1 MPLPSKML
9 FEQYFDE
16 QLLAKGSELYQ
27 DGRVLAI
34 VENDKQLFTTI
45 VKDSKDY
52 EVEVFKPFTKSQKFS
67 CECLFFK
74 ANGYCKHQIAVLY
87 ALRNHF
93 QDIIESKARQKTE
106 AVSQRKAYQAI
117 TVSNLLQQINNQQ
130 LVDFVRSYAKTDK
143 KFALALKIKFA
154 SKIDM
159 PDNEAKYKYILD
171 SLVKPVTGI
180 AKNVKSADVRVF
192 IQAVEELLAQA
203 GDNTALEQYAE
214 SFYILKSCINK
225 VNYCKNHYPFFQDEL
240 TNINIKLHIE
250 FSNLLD
256 HRLSVELKEKI
267 INYIKELADTSYYRY
282 DHVNHHI
289 IKICL
294 DKKILNSN
302 ELKEVLLRQSKKSY
316 RTDEELSVIFALLYH
331 LEGGKNSSYLPADKV
346 YLYES
351 IINQLIIAGWLY
363 DAIQLVEKLVNK
375 FPKSFNYRF
384 TYIAILLKLGKTD
397 ELTKAIFESYLAT
410 NDLRFIDLAKDVL
423 GAQQLQSLFADIKK
437 DLLNRTSDIQ
447 LLLNF
452 YLRAELMDDLME
464 MLEKLEDFRYLMSYD
479 KILYQKYSERLAI
492 LYEKMVESYLNTHVG
507 SVSNTFIDELISHFQ
522 KAKMTKVI
530 NKVVLL
536 IEMKFPHRSRLVNIY
551 K

>member
-1 MPLPSKML
+1 MPSPSKML
-9 FEQYFDE
+9 FEQYYDE

-27 DGRVLAI
+27 DGKVLEI

-45 VKDSKDY
+45 VKDIKDY

-87 ALRNHF
+87 ALRDHF

-106 AVSQRKAYQAI
+106 AISQRKAYQAI
-117 TVSNLLQQINNQQ
+117 TVNNLLQQINNQQ
-130 LVDFVRSYAKTDK
+130 LVDFVRNYAKTDK

-154 SKIDM
+154 GKIDM
-159 PDNEAKYKYILD
+159 SDNEAKYKNILD
-171 SLVKPVTGI
+171 SLIKPVTGV
-180 AKNVKSADVRVF
+180 KNNVKSADVRVF
-192 IQAVEELLAQA
+192 IKAVEELLAQA

-225 VNYCKNHYPFFQDEL
+225 VSYCKNHYTYFQDEL
-240 TNINIKLHIE
+240 TNINIKLHDE
-250 FSNLLD
+250 FSDLLN
-256 HRLSVELKEKI
+256 HRLSVELKEKV

-289 IKICL
+289 IRICL

-302 ELKEVLLRQSKKSY
+302 ELIEILQRQSEKPY
-316 RTDEELSVIFALLYH
+316 RTDEELSVIYAFIYH
-331 LEGGKNSSYLPADKV
+331 LKGVKNLSYLPTAQV
-346 YLYES
+346 HLYES
-351 IINQLIIAGWLY
+351 VINQLIIAGWMD
-363 DAIQLVEKLVNK
+363 DAGHLSEKLVNK

-384 TYIAILLKLGKTD
+384 TYIAILLKLRKTD
-397 ELTKAIFESYLAT
+397 ELTKALLESYLAT
-410 NDLRFIDLAKDVL
+410 YDLRFIDLAKD
-423 GAQQLQSLFADIKK
+423 AIDTQLLHSLFAEIKK
-437 DLLNRTSDIQ
+437 ELSNRTNDIQ
-447 LLLNF
+447 LMLTF
-452 YLRAELMDDLME
+452 YSRAELMEDLIE
-464 MLEKLEDFRYLMSYD
+464 LLEKLEDFRYLMTYD
-479 KILYQKYSERLAI
+479 KVLYQKYSDRLSI
-492 LYEKMVESYLNTHVG
+492 LYEKMVESYLDTHVG

-522 KAKMTKVI
+522 KEKMTKLI

-536 IEMKFPHRSRLVNIY
+536 IEMKFPHRSRLINIF